1 VKRKLRENLKLT
13 LKSTLKKKFKLLK
26 SKKRILK
33 ILKRILYQKQD
44 LKEKLVKKIEMTKR
58 NQPNKK

>member
-1 VKRKLRENLKLT
+1 MKRKLRENLKLT